1 MLNSLALTIDLPKH
15 ILDRA
20 SSLKSEAGASSN
32 DDRQVYLNSLALY
45 AADWYLQCLNFIT
58 HHEDRADWWIY
69 HLTRSALLEVVKIG
83 KLECIPVIGDATTV
97 TISSD
102 LQEDRIGYLFVR
114 LNDTLTSAEIIGFMP
129 KYSKLVRLVGAAS
142 PLENRLQSTDEL
154 IDYLCDLEAQSKLAP
169 VIKMAAWFAGIFDG
183 IWLDVDTLP
192 LAPAY
197 RSRLRQQEV
206 LSLKSIARGQEIKL
220 GDTPDSPIVVLT
232 IKNEQMDEVNS
243 DITLQLSPKLP
254 ATTLPIDLKF
264 IVLGDRDEEISSFE
278 SKAGDIYG
286 EIVLDNGKE
295 GEKFSIEI
303 EFDQVKKIG
312 PFEVGYSISP
322 LS

>member
-15 ILDRA
+15 LLDRTKN
-20 SSLKSEAGASSN
+20 LQHEAGASSN
-32 DDRQVYLNSLALY
+32 DDRQIQLNSLALY
-45 AADWYLQCLNFIT
+45 AADWYLQCLNFST
-58 HHEDRADWWIY
+58 HHEDRADWWISY
-69 HLTRSALLEVVKIG
+69 LTRSAPLELVKLG
-83 KLECIPVIGDATTV
+83 KLECIPVIGDAETV

-102 LQEDRIGYLFVR
+102 LQDDRIGYLFIK
-114 LNDTLTSAEIIGFMP
+114 LNESLTSAEIIGFMP
-129 KYSKLVRLVGAAS
+129 KYSKLVRL
-142 PLENRLQSTDEL
+142 NRLQSTDEL
-154 IDYLCDLEAQSKLAP
+154 IDYLCDLQSQSKLAP

-192 LAPAY
+192 LTPAY

-206 LSLKSIARGQEIKL
+206 LSLKSVARGQEIKL

-232 IKNEQMDEVNS
+232 IKGEQMDEVNS
-243 DITLQLSPKLP
+243 DITLQLAPKLP
-254 ATTLPIDLKF
+254 ATTLPIDLEF
-264 IVLGDRDEEISSFE
+264 IVRDDRGEEIGSFE

-286 EIVLDNGKE
+286 EIVLNDGKE
-295 GEKFSIEI
+295 GEEFSIEI

-312 PFEVGYSISP
+312 PFKVGYSISP